1 MPADLAVIGLDDDDF
16 APFTSPALTTVRLQ
30 PQALAH
36 HLWALATH
44 LLDEG
49 PEPATFAPP
58 GRLVE
63 RASVHRQPSTS
74 TERKP

>member
-1 MPADLAVIGLDDDDF
+1 MPDDLAVIGLDDDDF

-30 PQALAH
+30 PQGLAH

-49 PEPATFAPP
+49 PEPDPFAPP

-63 RASVHRQPSTS
+63 RASVHRPPTAP